1 MKVIA
6 GEMNPM
12 LWQALAPHM
21 THLPQVSPVPPFAA
35 APRLQQHTLT
45 VHGIELDCRME
56 FEAGA
61 PSSFDE
67 PGYPDEYRLVHAF
80 VKGVDVMPLLTQA
93 LIEQIEARAACS

>member
-1 MKVIA
+1 MKAIA
-6 GEMNPM
+6 GDMNPVI
-12 LWQALAPHM
+12 WQALAPHM
-21 THLPQVSPVPPFAA
+21 RHLPIEPN
-35 APRLQQHTLT
+35 LQQHFFT
-45 VHGIELDCRME
+45 VHGVELDCRME

-93 LIEQIEARAACS
+93 LIEQIEARAAWS